1 MLIPSLL
8 CVHVYTLSLLC
19 LPSLLYLY
27 SYLLWLPMVSWSFT
41 TCMPSYLDYHVSLV
55 SCLYLVCYI
64 PTYQPKSQLDQDTPT
79 QCATIWLPSLF
90 CLPSLLQ
97 LPSCNLLEHVCQQ
110 VYLPYHA
117 GACMPLLT
125 VYTQTVI
132 HLLSLATQFAV
143 PTQFLLACLV
153 FYTYFSVLSYL
164 AIVHHTY
171 SLCVVYSLHCLISL
185 PVSCW
190 SLPIACL
197 LYMPI
202 QFATPKQ
209 SSKPPI
215 YAPIV
220 FYPQVASI
228 SNIRSI
234 LSNRAYSITIVVP
247 QNLVLN
253 FAKIKQNQ
261 TNASLKSFVTW

>member
-19 LPSLLYLY
+19 LPSLLYLQ
-27 SYLLWLPMVSWSFT
+27 LLVVATHSELVFYYMHAY
-41 TCMPSYLDYHVSLV
+41 SYLDYYVSLV

-64 PTYQPKSQLDQDTPT
+64 PTYQPKSYLDQDTLT

-97 LPSCNLLEHVCQQ
+97 LPTCNLLEHVCQQ

-125 VYTQTVI
+125 LHTQTVI

-171 SLCVVYSLHCLISL
+171 SLCVVYNLHCLISL

-202 QFATPKQ
+202 QFAAPKQ

-215 YAPIV
+215 YAPMQSSIHRQ
-220 FYPQVASI
+220 QVSVTLD
-228 SNIRSI
+228 R
-234 LSNRAYSITIVVP
+234 YSLIEHT
-247 QNLVLN
+247 
-253 FAKIKQNQ
+253 A
-261 TNASLKSFVTW
+261 